1 MSVQYD
7 PRTIQSH
14 ADALYA
20 QARRIVMTFGF
31 FGFIAGASAG
41 GVVGSSLSN
50 GGAFALMG
58 GVVGLL
64 VGVSMGRSRAFVLQ
78 IQAQMAL
85 CNVAIEANTRRT
97 AEAVVAA
104 SRPAEVAQ
112 LSHAG

>member
-7 PRTIQSH
+7 PKTIQAH
-14 ADALYA
+14 AEALYA

-31 FGFIAGASAG
+31 FGFIVGASAG
-41 GVVGSSLSN
+41 GGVGASLSN
-50 GGAFALMG
+50 GGAFALIG

-85 CNVAIEANTRRT
+85 CNVAIEANTRRAADT
-97 AEAVVAA
+97 AVAA
-104 SRPAEVAQ
+104 SRPVEVAQ
-112 LSHAG
+112 FSHAG